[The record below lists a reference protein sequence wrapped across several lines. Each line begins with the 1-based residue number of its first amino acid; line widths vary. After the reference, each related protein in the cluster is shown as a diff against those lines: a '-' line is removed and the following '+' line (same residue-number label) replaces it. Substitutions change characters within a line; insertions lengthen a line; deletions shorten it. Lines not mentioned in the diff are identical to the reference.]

1 MKALLLSKKTTLRI
15 SFLLA
20 VVALSTS
27 AFSQSI
33 PELMFTSV
41 SLESGNAGEDG
52 ATYRFSNVA
61 SGIDAVV
68 EIRGRSSALVVLSS
82 IDTSGVGLGYDKAFQ
97 PVLGI
102 LGTAPAN
109 LNWSMDFRLIFY
121 KAGTNTK
128 LTISEFHVTGLDIDG
143 DGLTLSE
150 WTQVNKIKRID
161 SALVNSL
168 TFTQL
173 ASSPQGDDYK
183 IEGIIANSP
192 GIDTTATNVMAS
204 YKFENTDKIDFTI
217 GAKTSVNIT
226 TAGMRLNSLWF
237 REFFNPPLPVKMMS
251 FTATSDNT
259 NKADLKW
266 ITASEMSVSHFSIE
280 RSIDG
285 NDFKEIGIVFANG
298 NTSDQMQ
305 YNFSDN
311 ISSVQV
317 TVIYYRL
324 RSVDIDG
331 KSEFSSTRMI
341 RISKETSNVVSI
353 LTYPNPVSNE
363 LRITIPANWQNKK
376 VLYEVLSFSGQAA
389 KKIETAYSSQTE
401 ILNISKLNSGIYIVN
416 VTCENKVAQQ
426 KIIKQ

>member
-1 MKALLLSKKTTLRI
+1 M
-15 SFLLA
+15 
-20 VVALSTS
+20 
-27 AFSQSI
+27 
-33 PELMFTSV
+33 
-41 SLESGNAGEDG
+41 
-52 ATYRFSNVA
+52 
-61 SGIDAVV
+61 
-68 EIRGRSSALVVLSS
+68 
-82 IDTSGVGLGYDKAFQ
+82 
-97 PVLGI
+97 
-102 LGTAPAN
+102 
-109 LNWSMDFRLIFY
+109 
-121 KAGTNTK
+121 
-128 LTISEFHVTGLDIDG
+128 DIDG

-217 GAKTSVNIT
+217 GAKTSVNTT

-311 ISSVQV
+311 ISSVQA

-376 VLYEVLSFSGQAA
+376 VLYEVLTFNGQVA

-401 ILNISKLNSGIYIVN
+401 ILNISKLNSGLYMVK
-416 VTCENKVAQQ
+416 VTCENKVTQQ